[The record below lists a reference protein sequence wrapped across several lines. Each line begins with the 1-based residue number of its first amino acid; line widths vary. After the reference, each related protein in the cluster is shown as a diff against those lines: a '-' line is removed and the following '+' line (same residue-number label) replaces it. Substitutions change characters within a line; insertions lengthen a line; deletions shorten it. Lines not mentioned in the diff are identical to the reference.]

1 MSQPPYQESHHRVEE
16 LVALNRITQT
26 IASTRNLHAMLSAI
40 SQEVVS
46 LFNVSS
52 TGIVLCN
59 PDLTNLTVAAAYTVH
74 QDIPDVVGTAIPL
87 TPAISKLFKA
97 SKPIIISNAQTTALT
112 RPFLHLLRARKIHS
126 TMVIPLR
133 LRGKNI
139 GAIAINSD
147 QPHRYFS
154 PADMYLAEMIATQIA
169 VAIEDI
175 RLSEKEQQQR
185 QLVESLQEISAI
197 LNVNLN
203 QNTVLTNIM
212 GQLGRVI
219 TYDKAYVFLQ
229 NQDVL
234 SVCSRVGDSVAP
246 MEFHIPLSENCPA
259 IQVFKEKAALVL
271 PNVRMKS
278 NGLTEPDE
286 IPIRSWMGVP
296 LLTGEEAIGVLSI
309 ERYEIDAY
317 QEEDTRVLQAFANHA
332 AIAIRNA
339 QLYQELMGAHKKL
352 QEQNA
357 QLTELNESKDKFFS
371 IISHD
376 LRSPF
381 TVMLTFAHLLVEEL
395 EYHKEEHLKMMA
407 QKFQNYAEKFYALLE
422 NLLTWTRIQ
431 RGIMQCRPTKFD
443 LYVAIENTM
452 ELFLQKAE
460 DKGIALKNLVPKQ
473 THVHADYSMVGTVLR
488 NLISN
493 ALKFT
498 EARGEITISAHPLD
512 TFVEVTILD
521 TGCGIP
527 QDSLAKLFRIDEKYV
542 RDGINGERGT
552 GFGLILCHDLIEQN
566 GGRIWANS
574 EESKGSA
581 FMFTLLKSPL
591 INHH

>member
-1 MSQPPYQESHHRVEE
+1 
-16 LVALNRITQT
+16 
-26 IASTRNLHAMLSAI
+26 
-40 SQEVVS
+40 VVQY
-46 LFNVSS
+46 
-52 TGIVLCN
+52 
-59 PDLTNLTVAAAYTVH
+59 P
-74 QDIPDVVGTAIPL
+74 
-87 TPAISKLFKA
+87 
-97 SKPIIISNAQTTALT
+97 
-112 RPFLHLLRARKIHS
+112 
-126 TMVIPLR
+126 
-133 LRGKNI
+133 
-139 GAIAINSD
+139 
-147 QPHRYFS
+147 
-154 PADMYLAEMIATQIA
+154 
-169 VAIEDI
+169 
-175 RLSEKEQQQR
+175 
-185 QLVESLQEISAI
+185 
-197 LNVNLN
+197 VN
-203 QNTVLTNIM
+203 
-212 GQLGRVI
+212 G
-219 TYDKAYVFLQ
+219 Y
-229 NQDVL
+229 
-234 SVCSRVGDSVAP
+234 
-246 MEFHIPLSENCPA
+246 
-259 IQVFKEKAALVL
+259 
-271 PNVRMKS
+271 
-278 NGLTEPDE
+278 
-286 IPIRSWMGVP
+286 
-296 LLTGEEAIGVLSI
+296 
-309 ERYEIDAY
+309 
-317 QEEDTRVLQAFANHA
+317 
-332 AIAIRNA
+332 
-339 QLYQELMGAHKKL
+339 
-352 QEQNA
+352 
-357 QLTELNESKDKFFS
+357 
-371 IISHD
+371 
-376 LRSPF
+376 
-381 TVMLTFAHLLVEEL
+381 
-395 EYHKEEHLKMMA
+395 
-407 QKFQNYAEKFYALLE
+407 EKFYALLE